1 MKLEDETASIY
12 DRIEVSTSNHDKSID
27 MKETET
33 AEDVSQNKSDENIT
47 KIFKKLMKI
56 KRVPRH

>member
-1 MKLEDETASIY
+1 
-12 DRIEVSTSNHDKSID
+12 

-56 KRVPRH
+56 KSTEALNDSLTSRCLVRFAVMTVLSG

>member
-1 MKLEDETASIY
+1 
-12 DRIEVSTSNHDKSID
+12 
-27 MKETET
+27 MKETEP

-56 KRVPRH
+56 KRVPRHYMIVQQADAW

>member
-1 MKLEDETASIY
+1 
-12 DRIEVSTSNHDKSID
+12 